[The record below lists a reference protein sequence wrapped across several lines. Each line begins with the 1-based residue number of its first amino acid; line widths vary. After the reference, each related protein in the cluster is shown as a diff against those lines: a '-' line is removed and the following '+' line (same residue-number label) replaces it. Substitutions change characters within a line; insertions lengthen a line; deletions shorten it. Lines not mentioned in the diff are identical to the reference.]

1 MTTSNRPPRRT
12 GKNQFALPR
21 IAVAHE
27 SQLPVFQPTR
37 RPAPLVRQ
45 RWETPYG
52 TVTVTGRL
60 GQGHRDLLDAILFCR
75 EKIHIVDDRLSVMV
89 DPYQLRKAISAGRTM
104 LPYAHIHKLL
114 RDMRLAEVEL
124 AWRSAK
130 RSYRSTDAIIATVV
144 ESTATKRVAM
154 GTFAQRGE
162 EGTSKDHRDMLK
174 ITFGQGMTRLLRDDH
189 NIHYALDTVV
199 GMKHGLSQAIARY
212 CLSHREVHEGFD
224 GICERVGFNA
234 GRKSTSAVRKAKME
248 LLDDAASL
256 ATLGIHVHANGS
268 VHRLAGL
275 HVTHIPGRVTH
286 IPGPVTHIPGSYHD
300 IYQKNITPSGFSPDG
315 AEPAS
320 GGVWAEGK
328 EKSRRRNQ
336 QRGIE
341 TA

>member
-1 MTTSNRPPRRT
+1 MTTSNLPSRRL
-12 GKNQFALPR
+12 GRNKPGRQPALPR

-37 RPAPLVRQ
+37 RPAPLVRH
-45 RWETPYG
+45 RCETPYG

-114 RDMRLAEVEL
+114 RDLRLAEVEME
-124 AWRSAK
+124 WRSTK
-130 RSYRSTDAIIATVV
+130 RSYRSMDAIIATVV

-162 EGTSKDHRDMLK
+162 DGTDKDHRDMLK

-189 NIHYALDTVV
+189 NVHYALGTVV

-234 GRKSTSAVRKAKME
+234 GRKTTSASRKAKME
-248 LLDDAASL
+248 LVDDAAAL
-256 ATLGIHVHANGS
+256 ATLGIHIHPNGS
-268 VHRLAGL
+268 VHRRGSGSG
-275 HVTHIPGRVTH
+275 VTHIPGR
-286 IPGPVTHIPGSYHD
+286 
-300 IYQKNITPSGFSPDG
+300 
-315 AEPAS
+315 
-320 GGVWAEGK
+320 
-328 EKSRRRNQ
+328 
-336 QRGIE
+336 
-341 TA
+341 